1 MVCIVVLYKLLFHVL
16 VIIMT
21 ALNQPVTGPSI
32 TCQGSDVTLQCV
44 ILRNGVAVDTIWRR
58 NGTLVDTNVLTNHQF
73 VFNSTY
79 NAATDLVITNVGL
92 EDDNTEYECTATTT
106 SNITSSIVLNV
117 TGNT

>member
-1 MVCIVVLYKLLFHVL
+1 MVCIVVLYKLLLHLL
-16 VIIMT
+16 VIA
-21 ALNQPVTGPSI
+21 ALSQPATGPSI

-44 ILRNGVAVDTIWRR
+44 ILRNGIAVDPIWRR

-79 NAATDLVITNVGL
+79 NAITDLVITNVIL
-92 EDDNTEYECTATTT
+92 EDDNTEYEC
-106 SNITSSIVLNV
+106 SSIGSDITSSTVLNV